1 MRFETTEHKH
11 GLGSIAD
18 LSAPFPDA
26 NNLAFGKNLHDSDL
40 TNPPKSILQNDPL
53 TLTKP
58 QGI

>member
-1 MRFETTEHKH
+1 MRFETTEHIH

-26 NNLAFGKNLHDSDL
+26 NLHDSDL
-40 TNPPKSILQNDPL
+40 TNPPKNILQNDPL
-53 TLTKP
+53 PLTKP